1 MSTFLFHE
9 IIYGPIK
16 SRRLGSSLGIN
27 IIPINEKICSFDC
40 IYCECG
46 WTTAFNSDN
55 FIDKNTF
62 KYLLENSLK
71 NLSSKGVHLDSIT
84 FSGNGESTLHPDFLN
99 IIKETITLRDIYYPK
114 TKITVLTN
122 GTMIHLTEVADALS
136 LIDQPILK
144 LDSAIQT
151 EFEAINQ
158 SLFKIDVFDLIDRYI
173 NLSIPNKI
181 IQTILLRGERNGF
194 KINNTK
200 KESLDALASA
210 INKINP
216 KIWMLYAID
225 RETPEKKLE
234 KITIIELE
242 QIKNYLQN
250 IVHCEIKIYG

>member
-1 MSTFLFHE
+1 
-9 IIYGPIK
+9 
-16 SRRLGSSLGIN
+16 
-27 IIPINEKICSFDC
+27 
-40 IYCECG
+40 
-46 WTTAFNSDN
+46 
-55 FIDKNTF
+55 
-62 KYLLENSLK
+62 
-71 NLSSKGVHLDSIT
+71 
-84 FSGNGESTLHPDFLN
+84 
-99 IIKETITLRDIYYPK
+99 
-114 TKITVLTN
+114 VLTN

-136 LIDQPILK
+136 LINQPILK